1 MPVLEVKNLRTYYF
15 VGDKTVKAVDGV
27 SFKLNKGEVLGLVGE
42 SGSGKTT
49 IGLSLMKL
57 LPSNGRIVGGHIY
70 LDDGTDLAQLSEEE
84 VRKYRWTKISMIF
97 QGAMNSLN
105 PLMKIGDQIAEVLIF
120 RMGYTREEATERAKE
135 LLSMVGIDP
144 IRVNDYPH
152 QFSGGMKQRAVI
164 AMALASNPEIV
175 IADEPTTALDVTV
188 QAQILEMIKYLKNRY
203 GLSMIYITHDLSVV
217 AEIADKIAIMYAG
230 KIMEF
235 NDTRSIFKH
244 PVNPYTKGLIE
255 SIPTITKAKAK
266 RLFSIPGDPPNLL
279 NPPKGCPFW
288 PRCPYAKDICKEK
301 EPPIVNING
310 GYSYCHFSEELK
322 DVPAR
327 EFWIKHLGEE
337 ALL

>member
-1 MPVLEVKNLRTYYF
+1 MSVLEIENLKTYYY
-15 VGDKTVKAVDGV
+15 VGDKAVKAVDGV
-27 SFKLNKGEVLGLVGE
+27 SFKLKKGEVIGLVGE

-49 IGLSLMKL
+49 LGLTLMRL
-57 LPSNGRIVGGHIY
+57 LPSNGRIVGGHMY
-70 LDDGTDLAQLSEEE
+70 LEDGTDLVQLPEHE

-105 PLMKIGDQIAEVLIF
+105 PLMRIGDQIAEVLVF
-120 RMGYTREEATERAKE
+120 RLGYTREEATERAKE

-188 QAQILEMIKYLKNRY
+188 QAQILEMIKYLKKRY

-235 NDTRSIFKH
+235 NDARSIFKH
-244 PVNPYTKGLIE
+244 PANPYTKGLIE
-255 SIPTITKAKAK
+255 SVPTITRAKEK
-266 RLFSIPGDPPNLL
+266 KLFSIPGDPPNLL

-301 EPPIVNING
+301 EPEVVDVNG
-310 GYSYCHFSEELK
+310 GYSYCHFADELK
-322 DVPAR
+322 DIPAR
-327 EFWIKHLGEE
+327 EFWLKYLGEE
-337 ALL
+337 VLL